1 MSAIKSLR
9 AMSLRATSKIRLRNN
24 AISYVSRFHITQDWS
39 STTKRSCTII
49 PRAIRRN
56 VSGNGSRPNAPCNKA
71 HAPSF
76 QTCRPSTLSF
86 ADGRWGLG
94 LRVPSAMGVLVRAND
109 EENVWR
115 RSAVCKRN
123 ISPCPM
129 QPSVGTLCC
138 RHSRAAAWYSRD
150 NPHGIMRVIYPRT
163 AQLPRQPDRTELAS
177 P

>member
-9 AMSLRATSKIRLRNN
+9 AMSLHATSIIRLRNN
-24 AISYVSRFHITQDWS
+24 AISYGSRFNITQDWS

-86 ADGRWGLG
+86 ADGRGGWVYEFHQRWAFLFVPTTKKMFGVGRLFVNVTSRHAPCSLLWEHCVADTQEPHLG
-94 LRVPSAMGVLVRAND
+94 THV
-109 EENVWR
+109 
-115 RSAVCKRN
+115 
-123 ISPCPM
+123 IIPM
-129 QPSVGTLCC
+129 
-138 RHSRAAAWYSRD
+138 A
-150 NPHGIMRVIYPRT
+150 
-163 AQLPRQPDRTELAS
+163 
-177 P
+177 